1 MPAYIQPTSLIPDN
15 ELARL
20 RTLYQYQILNTIP
33 EKIFDDYVALAAQLF
48 NLPISLISLVDAEAV
63 FFKANVGLP
72 GLESVPRADSLCS
85 AAVLENM
92 PVLFPDLRQ
101 QRCDLVNPAVAESA
115 GLRAYAGAPLRTAE
129 GNIGTL
135 CVIGRE
141 AREFT
146 EGESQLLARLAGLV
160 TLTIELRG
168 RLLSHG
174 GEEHWQRAQHELR
187 GYLHESSTLARYLA
201 ARTNG
206 AAFFSEE
213 VQQTV
218 DRRLDAIEQALRRL
232 LARAAA
238 APEAASAQ
246 QTSK

>member
-1 MPAYIQPTSLIPDN
+1 MPPYVQLPSLIPDN

-20 RTLYQYQILNTIP
+20 RTLYQYHILNTTP
-33 EKIFDDYVALAAQLF
+33 EKIFDDYVALTAQLF
-48 NLPISLISLVDAEAV
+48 NLPISLISLVDADAV
-63 FFKANVGLP
+63 FFKANTGLP
-72 GLESVPRADSLCS
+72 GLKSVPRGDSLCS
-85 AAVLENM
+85 AAVLENT
-92 PVLFPDLRQ
+92 PIVFPDLQQ
-101 QRCDLVNPAVAESA
+101 QRCNLVNPAVAESA

-160 TLTIELRG
+160 TLTIELRA
-168 RLLSHG
+168 RLLNQG
-174 GEEHWQRAQHELR
+174 GAERWQQAQHELQT
-187 GYLHESSTLARYLA
+187 YLHESSTLARYLA

-213 VQQTV
+213 IQQTV
-218 DRRLDAIEQALRRL
+218 DRRLDTIEQCLHRL
-232 LARAAA
+232 LARTKEPSSPAVAR
-238 APEAASAQ
+238 
-246 QTSK
+246 